1 MRTLYVVAAA
11 CVMLVA
17 GCSPADSVP
26 LGRPGEMDF
35 IPPSRGMGIDA
46 TRENKITEFPIPAP
60 SKPTMELLNKVGKR
74 WEELGLS

>member
-1 MRTLYVVAAA
+1 
-11 CVMLVA
+11 
-17 GCSPADSVP
+17 
-26 LGRPGEMDF
+26 MDF

-74 WEELGLS
+74 WDELGLS